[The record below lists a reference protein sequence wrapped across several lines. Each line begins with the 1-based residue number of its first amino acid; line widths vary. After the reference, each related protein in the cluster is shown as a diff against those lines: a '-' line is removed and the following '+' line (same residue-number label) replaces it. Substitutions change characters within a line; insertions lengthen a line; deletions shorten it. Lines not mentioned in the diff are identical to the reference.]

1 MTLSNNLKVKR
12 FNKNQITQDELAK
25 QVHVSRQTIHAIENG
40 KFNPSVTL
48 ALKLAEFFDCR
59 VEDVFYLNDWKV
71 KVETRNH
78 FKKRGETEKPNE

>member
-59 VEDVFYLNDWKV
+59 VEDIFYLNNSSFG
-71 KVETRNH
+71 VENLV
-78 FKKRGETEKPNE
+78 NLVIIN

>member
-25 QVHVSRQTIHAIENG
+25 QVYVSRQTIHAIENG

-59 VEDVFYLNDWKV
+59 VEDIFYLND
-71 KVETRNH
+71 
-78 FKKRGETEKPNE
+78 